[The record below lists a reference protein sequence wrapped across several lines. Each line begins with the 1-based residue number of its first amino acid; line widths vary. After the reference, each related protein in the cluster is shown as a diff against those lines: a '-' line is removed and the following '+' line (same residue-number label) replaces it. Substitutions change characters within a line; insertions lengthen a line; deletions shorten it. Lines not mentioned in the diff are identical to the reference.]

1 MISRTADLKVF
12 PLSDTTKQGSAAM
25 GRESS
30 KTSQECGSCK
40 AGYEIQINSSGNT
53 TSVEADPHFLL
64 RARMIF
70 DIERSRKINSSIG
83 KW

>member
-1 MISRTADLKVF
+1 
-12 PLSDTTKQGSAAM
+12 M

-30 KTSQECGSCK
+30 ETSQECGSCN

-53 TSVEADPHFLL
+53 TSLEADPYFLL

-70 DIERSRKINSSIG
+70 DIERSRKINYSVG